1 MREPVKNTHRIIDCE
16 DHAVFMLDD
25 GIDVLGKSAVMK
37 TCHNC
42 NHSELPNDGKQA
54 IDPPLDE
61 SQKNPQFPAFLH
73 NRFRDML

>member
-16 DHAVFMLDD
+16 DHAVFLLDN
-25 GIDVLGKSAVMK
+25 GIDATGKSAVMK

-42 NHSELPNDGKQA
+42 NHLELPNEEKQA
-54 IDPPLDE
+54 VDPSINE

-73 NRFRDML
+73 NWFRDIL